1 MSHEAARAKFAD
13 EFTTLW
19 DADYP
24 TVPIAFENRK
34 FKQPVNAPWV
44 DFSVVETTRK
54 RQSVG
59 PTTKRFVRAKGLIVI
74 LVYVPEDSGSST
86 LFTMMGKI
94 TTYLEERKFPLST
107 GISVTTLVGERHNDQ
122 KQANGFYR
130 GTVMIP
136 YWLDEQLP
144 QT

>member
-1 MSHEAARAKFAD
+1 MSHEAARAKFSD

-19 DADYP
+19 AADYP
-24 TVPIAFENRK
+24 TVPISYENRK
-34 FKQPVNAPWV
+34 FTQPVNAPWAA
-44 DFSVVETTRK
+44 FSVVEATRK

-59 PTTKRFVRAKGLIVI
+59 PTTKRFVRVKGFIVVEI
-74 LVYVPEDSGSST
+74 YVPEDTGSAS
-86 LFTMMGKI
+86 LFTMMTAV

-107 GISVTTLVGERHNDQ
+107 GQAATTLTGDRQNDG

-144 QT
+144 LA